1 LPWFKNLAYTIK
13 KHTPEILGGLM
24 KKNKYTL
31 WLYNIEYAYNTEEA
45 IPEKVQQVTRKNINP
60 YLIYNLWTAVVVCS
74 A

>member
-31 WLYNIEYAYNTEEA
+31 WLYNIEYVYNTEEA
-45 IPEKVQQVTRKNINP
+45 IPEKV
-60 YLIYNLWTAVVVCS
+60 
-74 A
+74 